1 MGIMGMICIMVGG
14 VLVWVSFWL
23 VFDTDPTAR
32 SRSGRGH
39 IAVLT
44 RKSVDFVEEPF
55 C

>member
-1 MGIMGMICIMVGG
+1 MGIIGMICIMV
-14 VLVWVSFWL
+14 VFLLVWVSFWL

-44 RKSVDFVEEPF
+44 RESVLFVEWSF